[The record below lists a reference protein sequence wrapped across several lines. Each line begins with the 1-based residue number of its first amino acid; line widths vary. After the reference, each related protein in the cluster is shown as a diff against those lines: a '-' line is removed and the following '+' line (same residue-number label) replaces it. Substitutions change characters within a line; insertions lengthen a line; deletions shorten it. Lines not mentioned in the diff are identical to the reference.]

1 MNKKYFEESRKDWFN
16 YLDSYDLKVSHVREN
31 PDYFLQ
37 VVWFTQ
43 QPPEALREFL
53 NKFYGHKL
61 IRNTEIVS
69 FVCALGSNSLVKFF
83 QDLFLAIL
91 SEAQMNNVSDLC
103 LRLKKSR
110 KHYLQTEIPSIKS
123 NDLFSEYFDEDG
135 EPSETGAFHQFIN
148 ATPCLLGDLLDH
160 IIKSIGSNFLD
171 GNETIG
177 NDKKNNLMPA
187 FSQTSENRKSKKHGE
202 NKIMPLSE
210 KPASID
216 LSGKF
221 YQPFLCQRTQN
232 GELKYSEEDHFC
244 IRSVVNKLMS
254 QETSAAHPGML
265 LGKIQSG
272 KTKAFMAIIG
282 LAFDNGF
289 DISIIFTKGTRALA
303 RQTLARV
310 NQEFR
315 VHRND
320 INVYDIMGVP
330 DNLTSYELNK
340 KLVFIVKKQVD
351 NVNRFISKL
360 KELDDDPN
368 LRPMLRTPL
377 AQRRIL
383 IVDDEADY
391 AGIGFSRNSNGEIEP
406 NVTMQ
411 QFEDLRQ
418 KLPKAAFLQVT
429 ATPYALY
436 LQPSELK
443 INGIAF
449 RPVRPAFTELVPVHA
464 NYIGSDYYF
473 ESSQDEDSLASFL
486 YYPLT
491 NDELVALRGE
501 NKNIR
506 FDKNGNITSDAIQ
519 GLRSAIYNFLVGTC
533 IRRLQ
538 DNKGREFSFLVH
550 TEPTRAAHEWQEKV
564 VRALVR
570 TLENQSKN
578 NNPNFIK
585 FIESSYQEFSHSIK
599 CLGKHLP
606 DLKDVCSSARELL
619 ESGAF
624 VITRVNSENDID
636 ALLDEDGQLR
646 LRTPLNVFIGGQI
659 LDRGITIAN
668 LIGFYY
674 GRQPNVFQQDTVLQH
689 SRMFGFRPKEDLAVT
704 RFYTEP
710 TIYEAMRRMHESD
723 MALREQISAQDGD
736 HDVVFIQTDKNGGVI
751 PCSPNRVMLSNT
763 TTLKPFKRILPVGF
777 QTIQKSKLLPI
788 TQELDEKLKSLN
800 ANSNDFERPFSI
812 DLGEALNILEK
823 IASTLE
829 MLEGEGYSFDWLE
842 AKSVLS
848 YLAGLNRNNRVLC
861 VVRKDRNIKR
871 ILDVG
876 SHSKYADA
884 PDSTKTEGEIRKKY
898 SIDQPMLTLI
908 RQNGQKEKGW
918 NGAPFYWPV
927 ISAQENI
934 KTAMFSHAEA
944 LTKPKL

>member
-1 MNKKYFEESRKDWFN
+1 MHEDYFEKSRKDWLN
-16 YLDSYDLKVSHVREN
+16 LNLSDLRVSHVREN

-37 VVWFTQ
+37 AVWYTQ
-43 QPPEALREFL
+43 QPPEALQDFL
-53 NKFYGHKL
+53 DRFRGNKLF
-61 IRNTEIVS
+61 RNTEVDY
-69 FVCALGSNSLVKFF
+69 CKLGSNYALDKFF
-83 QDLFLAIL
+83 RDFFSTILF
-91 SEAQMNNVSDLC
+91 EAKMNNAHDLC
-103 LRLKKSR
+103 LRLKKSK
-110 KHYLQTEIPSIKS
+110 KHYLQTEIPSIRF
-123 NDLFSEYFDEDG
+123 NDLFSEYFDEHG
-135 EPSETGAFHQFIN
+135 EIIYSGYYCSFIN
-148 ATPCLLGDLLDH
+148 ITPRVLGDLLDD
-160 IIKSIGSNFLD
+160 IINSTGSTFLD
-171 GNETIG
+171 QEPVVNS
-177 NDKKNNLMPA
+177 NNMP
-187 FSQTSENRKSKKHGE
+187 SSKKSAQINISGE
-202 NKIMPLSE
+202 
-210 KPASID
+210 
-216 LSGKF
+216 F
-221 YQPFLCQRTQN
+221 YQPFLCQKNQE
-232 GELKYSEEDHFC
+232 GKLKYSKEDHSC
-244 IRSVVNKLMS
+244 IRSVVDKLMG
-254 QETSAAHPGML
+254 QETSAERPGML

-272 KTKAFMAIIG
+272 KTKIFMAVIG

-310 NQEFR
+310 RQEFR
-315 VHRND
+315 VHGNKV
-320 INVYDIMGVP
+320 NVYDIMNVP
-330 DNLTSYELNK
+330 PNLTPYELNK

-351 NVNRFISKL
+351 NINRLIAEFDQSRL
-360 KELDDDPN
+360 PS
-368 LRPMLRTPL
+368 TPL

-391 AGIGFSRNSNGEIEP
+391 AGIGYSRDNGVISP
-406 NVTMQ
+406 NVTME
-411 QFEDLRQ
+411 QFEELRR
-418 KLPKAAFLQVT
+418 KSPKAAFLQVT

-436 LQPSELK
+436 LQPTDLK
-443 INGIAF
+443 INGVKF
-449 RPVRPAFTELVPVHA
+449 RPVRPVFTELVPVHA

-473 ESSQDEDSLASFL
+473 ESSQDEGSLASFL

-501 NKNIR
+501 NKKIR
-506 FDKNGNITSDAIQ
+506 FDKNENIIDSSAIQ

-538 DNKGREFSFLVH
+538 DQGTEKEFSFLVH

-564 VRALVR
+564 VSALVK
-570 TLENQSKN
+570 TLENQSKE
-578 NNPNFIK
+578 NNPEFIK
-585 FIESSYQEFSHSIK
+585 FIKFSYQEFIPSINLLDK
-599 CLGKHLP
+599 LLP
-606 DLKDVCSSARELL
+606 SFDDVYTHAKELL
-619 ESGAF
+619 ALPGAF
-624 VITRVNSENDID
+624 VITRVNSENEID
-636 ALLDEDGQLR
+636 NFLDDDGQLK

-736 HDVVFIQTDKNGGVI
+736 QDVVFVQTDSNGGVI

-788 TQELDEKLKSLN
+788 TEKLDKELQKLN
-800 ANSNDFERPFSI
+800 SNKNDFEKPFLI
-812 DLGEALNILEK
+812 NLREALDILDK
-823 IASTLE
+823 IAPTLE

-848 YLAGLNRNNRVLC
+848 YLAGLNKNNKILC
-861 VVRKDRNIKR
+861 LVRKDRNIKR

-876 SHSKYADA
+876 SHSQYADA
-884 PDSTKTEGEIRKKY
+884 PDSTKTEGKIRKEH

-908 RQNGQKEKGW
+908 RQNGKTEQGW

-927 ISAQENI
+927 ISAQANI
-934 KTAMFSHAEA
+934 KTALFSHVDA
-944 LTKPKL
+944 LMKPKL